1 MDIRDFLYKID
12 AIQNKEQMKAD
23 VKRTHIKEAS
33 QVMLYGDTPADM
45 AAIAQIFRNAGITP
59 PPAIAIGPKPEESVA
74 EDITNKG
81 KDFLMKA
88 GFDPMKVQ
96 AYMSVFNDHGD
107 TSDIK
112 KMNMEKVGLADAM
125 SMVLASHDIEN
136 ESAVAEQIPGKANTT
151 PEPEYQDTQYMTK
164 DLSGGANKIKKMYRK
179 EYPGDNP
186 MAVEDESA
194 EQDKI
199 KEALK
204 QAYLEKKA
212 QSPYAIGMAKAM
224 QMKGD
229 TPPLKKSTI
238 KKAHDIAKAIKKD
251 K

>member
-59 PPAIAIGPKPEESVA
+59 PPAIVQGPTPEESVA
-74 EDITNKG
+74 E
-81 KDFLMKA
+81 
-88 GFDPMKVQ
+88 
-96 AYMSVFNDHGD
+96 
-107 TSDIK
+107 
-112 KMNMEKVGLADAM
+112 E
-125 SMVLASHDIEN
+125 
-136 ESAVAEQIPGKANTT
+136 IPGKANTT

-186 MAVEDESA
+186 MAVEDESSK
-194 EQDKI
+194 QDKI

-229 TPPLKKSTI
+229 TPPLEKSTI